1 MVGFTRTQWT
11 ILAILTLAAIGVFC
25 VGGVILYSTNTPAVI
40 GLPKCNA
47 KDFLKTTSETLDKF
61 YDATRRADATPRIAL
76 SPVIGE
82 MQQIRRDYKNLQH
95 PSCADAYFQYVVA
108 GMDETIEAYIS
119 FMGQQSDWIV
129 SIKLTSAAN
138 NFQRAKAELAILN
151 NPTFVNIPT
160 PTLLPTP
167 TLAPIPTL
175 RPLPTLALFAPTPTP
190 PPNVPGYTRSNPV
203 PLGKSVIWTGHDN
216 QQIEFTLL
224 QYFRGQDAWN
234 RIKSANQYNKPP
246 PSGAEYMLFK
256 VRARLVKAGKES
268 SVMLSDAY
276 FVVVTSD
283 GKEAQSFKGQTVVPP
298 DPQFLGRIY
307 ANGSLEGWIAF
318 TVTAGDS
325 HPLLAYGQAIFPN
338 EMRVWLD
345 TK

>member
-1 MVGFTRTQWT
+1 MGFTRTQWI
-11 ILAILTLAAIGVFC
+11 ILSILTFAVVAVCCIGAIV
-25 VGGVILYSTNTPAVI
+25 VYSTNSLAAV

-47 KDFLKTTSETLDKF
+47 KDFLKTSSDTIDKF
-61 YDATRRADATPRIAL
+61 YDATRRAEATSRIAL
-76 SPVIGE
+76 SPIIGD

-95 PSCADAYFQYVVA
+95 PSCADPYFQYIVA
-108 GMDETIEAYIS
+108 GMDDTIEAYIS
-119 FMGQQSDWIV
+119 FMGQEGDWLV
-129 SIKLTSAAN
+129 NVRLTSAAN
-138 NFQRAKAELAILN
+138 NFQRAKTELAILN

-167 TLAPIPTL
+167 TIAPVPTL
-175 RPLPTLALFAPTPTP
+175 RPLPTRVLSAPTLTP
-190 PPNVPGYTRSNPV
+190 PPNVPGYTRSNPI
-203 PLGKSVIWTGHDN
+203 PLGKSAIWTGQDSE
-216 QQIEFTLL
+216 QIEFTLL
-224 QYFRGQDAWN
+224 QFFRGQDAWN
-234 RIKSANQYNKPP
+234 RIKSANQFNKPA

-268 SVMLSDAY
+268 SVMLGDAY

-283 GKEAQSFKGQTVVPP
+283 GKEAQTFKGQTVVPP
-298 DPQFLGRIY
+298 DPPFLGRIY

-345 TK
+345 TR